1 MKNTELVIT
10 GIGIVSPLGIGNE
23 DFWKGLCEGRN
34 CIRDITLFN
43 TNDFKVKMACEI
55 TDFNPLD
62 FIEKRHLR
70 TLDRST
76 RFLIAA
82 TQLALEDANIVINED
97 NTQKIGLV
105 AGSTFGSLHSIF
117 QFDREGLTEGPKY
130 VNPSF
135 FPNTVINSPA
145 SQAAIKFKI
154 KGFNTTVSTGLC
166 ASFDAFIYACDFIR
180 LNRADTVLVAGVEEL
195 CEELFTGLY
204 QCGLLSGTDGTIIRS
219 SPFDKNRNGLVLSE
233 GASLI
238 VIEKEENALKRK
250 ATILARIISYANT
263 FSPDGNQSAGLKRAI
278 KQALISADLR
288 PENID
293 IVFSSA
299 NSTKELDKQ
308 EARAIRELFGKTT
321 PVTAIKST
329 LGEPCSASGAFLLS
343 SAVNALT
350 TNYIPPTVNHIEIDP
365 ECDINLITRIR
376 ESSELNN
383 ILVTG
388 SDPFGNNAA
397 LIIGKI

>member
-10 GIGIVSPLGIGNE
+10 GIGVVSPLGIGNE
-23 DFWKGLCEGRN
+23 EFWKGLCGGRN

-43 TNDFKVKMACEI
+43 TNDFKVKRACEI

-117 QFDREGLTEGPKY
+117 QVDREGLTEGPKY

-166 ASFDAFIYACDFIR
+166 ASFDALIYACDFLR
-180 LNRADTVLVAGVEEL
+180 LDRADTVLVAGVEEL

-204 QCGLLSGTDGTIIRS
+204 QCGLLSGTDGTVIRS

-238 VIEKEENALKRK
+238 VIEKEEKALKRE
-250 ATILARIISYANT
+250 ATMLARIISYANT
-263 FSPDGNQSAGLKRAI
+263 FSPDGNQSAGLKQAI
-278 KQALISADLR
+278 KQALLSADLS

-299 NSTKELDKQ
+299 NSTREIDKQ
-308 EARAIRELFGKTT
+308 EAQAIKELFGKTT

-329 LGEPCSASGAFLLS
+329 LGEPCSASGVFLLS
-343 SAVNALT
+343 SAVNSLT
-350 TNYIPPTVNHIEIDP
+350 TNYIPPTINHNETDP
-365 ECDINLITRIR
+365 ECDINLTTTIR
-376 ESSELNN
+376 EYPEINN
-383 ILVTG
+383 ILVIG